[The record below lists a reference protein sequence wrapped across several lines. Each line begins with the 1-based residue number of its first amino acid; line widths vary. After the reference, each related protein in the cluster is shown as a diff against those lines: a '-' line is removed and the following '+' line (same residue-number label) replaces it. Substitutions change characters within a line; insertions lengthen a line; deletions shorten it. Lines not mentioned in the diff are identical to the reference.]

1 MKPLPSDPA
10 GVWQA
15 WVAVASGDARYDR
28 FALVPEHLRERVAS
42 HMRTVK
48 AIEEYHRSL
57 TGRRAGSRAAG
68 LAHGRVDRPNPYG
81 G

>member
-1 MKPLPSDPA
+1 M
-10 GVWQA
+10 WQA
-15 WVAVASGDARYDR
+15 WVAAATGDARYDR

-48 AIEEYHRSL
+48 AIEQYHRAHNQ
-57 TGRRAGSRAAG
+57 RRSGSRTVG
-68 LAHGRVDRPNPYG
+68 LAHGRTDRPNPYG